1 MVATIENRTL
11 AGKSFHKL
19 PGAQGAT
26 ENCVAHNG
34 MIIPVPGRDLM
45 VQAWYQGGI
54 SIMEFTD
61 PARPVEIAFFDRGPI
76 DASRLYVGGSWS
88 AYWFNG
94 RIYSSE
100 IARGLDVLRLV
111 PSEHLSAAE
120 IAAAEAVS
128 AETINPQTQ
137 TRIVWADTPDVAAS
151 YLDQLTR
158 VGGVEAGLAGQVQ
171 ARIDTWRRGRAD
183 KRASAELSTALAA
196 AASSATGLNATRLK
210 ALADLFGRRG
220 R

>member
-1 MVATIENRTL
+1 M
-11 AGKSFHKL
+11 K
-19 PGAQGAT
+19 
-26 ENCVAHNG
+26 
-34 MIIPVPGRDLM
+34 
-45 VQAWYQGGI
+45 
-54 SIMEFTD
+54 
-61 PARPVEIAFFDRGPI
+61 
-76 DASRLYVGGSWS
+76 
-88 AYWFNG
+88 
-94 RIYSSE
+94 
-100 IARGLDVLRLV
+100 GL
-111 PSEHLSAAE
+111 
-120 IAAAEAVS
+120 
-128 AETINPQTQ
+128 
-137 TRIVWADTPDVAAS
+137 S

>member
-1 MVATIENRTL
+1 MSADL
-11 AGKSFHKL
+11 
-19 PGAQGAT
+19 
-26 ENCVAHNG
+26 
-34 MIIPVPGRDLM
+34 RDC
-45 VQAWYQGGI
+45 
-54 SIMEFTD
+54 
-61 PARPVEIAFFDRGPI
+61 DRVRSSA
-76 DASRLYVGGSWS
+76 ASDGYRGQRLYVGGSWS

-120 IAAAEAVS
+120 IAAAEAVT

-137 TRIVWADTPDVAAS
+137 TRIVWADTPDVAAA

-171 ARIDTWRRGRAD
+171 AGIVNWGRVRAEKRRAGGALTARSSIGMQPPNIEGNDGPAATFTD
-183 KRASAELSTALAA
+183 GVASGSVTYLRGHQ
-196 AASSATGLNATRLK
+196 TGLVLVCPLLLDKKEKQIHREQWTVIELNK
-210 ALADLFGRRG
+210 RR
-220 R
+220 